1 MMLVTA
7 LLVGVLIGALSGL
20 IGLGGGVLLIPIL
33 VYFFGMNQHQAQ
45 GTSLAML
52 LPPSGALAFWQY
64 YKNGNA
70 DLKLG
75 LLIAAGVFIGGYFGG
90 EYAQHISQPMMRK
103 IFALVLAG
111 TAIKM
116 FLQK

>member
-1 MMLVTA
+1 MFCRASDSVDVEVEEEAMMLVIA

-52 LPPSGALAFWQY
+52 
-64 YKNGNA
+64 
-70 DLKLG
+70 
-75 LLIAAGVFIGGYFGG
+75 
-90 EYAQHISQPMMRK
+90 
-103 IFALVLAG
+103 
-111 TAIKM
+111 
-116 FLQK
+116 

>member
-1 MMLVTA
+1 MMLLIAV
-7 LLVGVLIGALSGL
+7 LVGVLIGALSGL
-20 IGLGGGVLLIPIL
+20 IGLGGGVLLIPLL

-64 YKNGNA
+64 YRAGNA

-75 LLIAAGVFIGGYFGG
+75 LLIAAGVFVGGYFGG
-90 EYAQHISQPMMRK
+90 EYAQQISQPMMRK
-103 IFALVLAG
+103 IFAVVLAG
-111 TAIKM
+111 TAINM